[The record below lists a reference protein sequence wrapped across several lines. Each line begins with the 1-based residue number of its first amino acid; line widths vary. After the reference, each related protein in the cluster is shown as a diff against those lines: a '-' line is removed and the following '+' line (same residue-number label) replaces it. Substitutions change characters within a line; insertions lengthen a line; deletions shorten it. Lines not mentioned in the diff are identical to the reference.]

1 MSRSIHVR
9 YVTRTLLT
17 GLACLT
23 PQPANAIE
31 AVQVTNPIGKIA
43 RVFNP
48 KLVATEDRVEWLTSR
63 VSSLAERRVHAMKV
77 GLGHRGVRENAG
89 APDPTVT
96 LDLGATYPIEK
107 VYLIPCQ
114 REFAEDLGIFPK
126 RFTVEV
132 STLADFSQRTVLYS
146 SRTGAFT
153 QSPLN
158 NPFPLQAKDQVR
170 YLRLTVHE
178 GHRKGMVEMFGLSE
192 IVVTSNDDPVS
203 FGATVTAIG
212 GMNTPEIW
220 FPDALVDGRTPLGIW
235 QNGKVPATQPGDT
248 VSVSTSAE
256 TVSWSIELDQSTPLD
271 RVVMFPYQLDNS
283 SESSVFPE
291 SMKLYLKDADGRE
304 EQLAGEWANP
314 LPGAGS
320 MTPLVIPL
328 HQKTAKSIRICGVR
342 PFVVG
347 EQKIFALSEIQ
358 AWSKGANLASNLPV
372 TRSSSNG
379 SKEITSLTDGF
390 TSGNRIATV
399 AGWLSQ
405 LHERATTERE
415 LQVLQPIHYSQAS
428 ESELNATWGAAVL
441 LGMTFLIPVFVVER
455 RRLMSRDML
464 DQLRKRIASDLHDDI
479 GSNLG
484 SISLIARTA
493 RKDLVRLH
501 GPEEV
506 ADDLGEVESIA
517 RESSLAMR
525 DIVWLLERRQDS
537 IGDLVVRMRETAG
550 RLLREIDY
558 TVECESSK
566 TTAKLSLD
574 AKRHLFLFYKEAIHN
589 VLKHSKAKNVSI
601 RMWDEDDKLALEIQ
615 DNGIGITCEP
625 ETKAPIIDKLQDRAR
640 VLEGTLQIA
649 SSKDRGTH
657 IRLFVKRSHLTA
669 HPTLA

>member
-1 MSRSIHVR
+1 MSRFCHVR
-9 YVTRTLLT
+9 SVASTLLT
-17 GLACLT
+17 GLVCLS
-23 PQPANAIE
+23 PQAANAVE
-31 AVQVTNPIGKIA
+31 VAQVSNPIGKIA
-43 RVFNP
+43 RIFNS
-48 KLVATEDRVEWLTSR
+48 KLVATEDRVEWLRNRLT
-63 VSSLAERRVHAMKV
+63 SLAERRVHAMKV
-77 GLGHRGVRENAG
+77 GLGHRGVREMDSKT
-89 APDPTVT
+89 DPSVT
-96 LDLGATYPIEK
+96 LDLGALYPISN
-107 VYLIPCQ
+107 VYLIPSQ
-114 REFAEDLGIFPK
+114 REFAEDSGIFPK
-126 RFTVEV
+126 RFTIEV
-132 STLADFSQRTVLYS
+132 SEQADFSNRTILYS
-146 SRTGAFT
+146 SRTGVIT
-153 QSPLN
+153 PSPLDS
-158 NPFPLQAKDQVR
+158 PFPLQARETGR

-178 GHRKGMVEMFGLSE
+178 GHRKGMVELFGLSE
-192 IVVTSNDDPVS
+192 IVVISGDDPVS
-203 FGATVTAIG
+203 FGAKVSSVG
-212 GMNTPEIW
+212 GMNTPEVW
-220 FPDALVDGRTPLGIW
+220 FPHALVDGRTPLGIW
-235 QNGKVPATQPGDT
+235 QNGKTPSSQPGDAIR
-248 VSVSTSAE
+248 VLGADE
-256 TVSWSIELDQSTPLD
+256 TVSWSIDLDQEGALD
-271 RVVMFPYQLDNS
+271 RVVLFPYQLDNS

-291 SMKLYLKDADGRE
+291 SMKLFLQGADGKE
-304 EQLAGEWANP
+304 EALACEWTNP

-328 HQKTAKSIRICGVR
+328 HQQSAKRIRLSGIR
-342 PFVVG
+342 PFTIG
-347 EQKIFALSEIQ
+347 ERKIFALSEIQ
-358 AWSKGANLASNLPV
+358 VWSKGKNLSHGLPV
-372 TRSSSNG
+372 TRSLGGESVQLA
-379 SKEITSLTDGF
+379 SLTDGF
-390 TSGNRIATV
+390 TSENRISTV
-399 AGWLSQ
+399 AGWLAQ
-405 LHERATTERE
+405 LHERASTENE
-415 LQVLQPIHYSQAS
+415 LTVLSPIQHNQAS

-493 RKDLVRLH
+493 RKDLVRLQ

-566 TTAKLSLD
+566 TAAKLSLD

-601 RMWDEDDKLALEIQ
+601 RLWDEDDKLALEIQ
-615 DNGIGITCEP
+615 DNGIGIPTPCEK
-625 ETKAPIIDKLQDRAR
+625 KAPAINKLEDRAR

-649 SSKDRGTH
+649 SSKDKGTH
-657 IRLFVKRSHLTA
+657 IRLFVKRSHLTS

>member
-1 MSRSIHVR
+1 MFRSCHVR
-9 YVTRTLLT
+9 YVASTLLT
-17 GLACLT
+17 GLACFS
-23 PQPANAIE
+23 PQSATALE
-31 AVQVTNPIGKIA
+31 VAQVSNPISKIA
-43 RVFNP
+43 RVFNTN
-48 KLVATEDRVEWLTSR
+48 LVATEDRVEWLNNRLT
-63 VSSLAERRVHAMKV
+63 SLAERRVHAMKI
-77 GLGHRGVRENAG
+77 GLGHRGIRETAS
-89 APDPTVT
+89 APDPSVT
-96 LDLGATYPIEK
+96 LDLGAAYPINT
-107 VYLIPCQ
+107 VYLIPSQ
-114 REFAEDLGIFPK
+114 REFAEDLGIFPQ
-126 RFTVEV
+126 RFTLEV
-132 STLADFSQRTVLYS
+132 SEHADFSDRTILYS
-146 SRTGAFT
+146 SKTGAPT
-153 QSPLN
+153 QSPIDS
-158 NPFPLQAKDQVR
+158 PFQLQARDTAR

-192 IVVTSNDDPVS
+192 IVVISHDDPVS
-203 FGATVTAIG
+203 FGASVTSVS
-212 GMNTPEIW
+212 GMNAPEVW
-220 FPDALVDGRTPLGIW
+220 FPKALVDGRTPLGIW
-235 QNGKVPATQPGDT
+235 QNGKTPATEPGDAVK
-248 VSVSTSAE
+248 VSNSGE
-256 TVSWSIELDQSTPLD
+256 TVSWTIELDQAASLD
-271 RVVMFPYQLDNS
+271 RVVLFPYQLDSS

-291 SMKLYLKDADGRE
+291 SLKLYVRDSNGQE
-304 EQLAGEWANP
+304 EQLACEWTNP

-328 HQKTAKSIRICGVR
+328 HQKSAKSIRLCGVL
-342 PFVVG
+342 PFIIG
-347 EQKIFALSEIQ
+347 EQKVFAFSEIQ
-358 AWSKGANLASNLPV
+358 AWSEGKNLTTNLPA
-372 TRSSSNG
+372 TRTHNG
-379 SKEITSLTDGF
+379 ESTKIISLTDGY
-390 TSGNRIATV
+390 TSANRISTV

-405 LHERATTERE
+405 LHERATTEKE
-415 LQVLQPIHYSQAS
+415 LNVLKPLHYNQAS

-601 RMWDEDDKLALEIQ
+601 RLWDEDDKLALEIQ
-615 DNGIGITCEP
+615 DNGIGIPSQSEMKVP
-625 ETKAPIIDKLQDRAR
+625 SINKLEDRAR
-640 VLEGTLQIA
+640 VLDGILQIA
-649 SSKDRGTH
+649 SSKDHGTL